1 MGIEKNMEEMSV
13 AKCSCFVSFNQD
25 TQCTLKYIMSEQKYG
40 ADIVADSLINHGVD
54 LVFGI
59 PGAKIDRLFET
70 LEHPKAGQKVPKLI
84 VARHEQNAA
93 FMAQAFARI
102 TGKTGVVIATS
113 GPGVGNLVTGLMTAN
128 AESDP
133 VVAIG
138 GQVQRKDLYRL
149 THQSTNSV
157 ALFTPITNFSSEVQD
172 PNNISE
178 ILANAFAA
186 ANGAKKGAAFVS
198 LPQDIDDAPVNINAL
213 AQVPMAQQGAA
224 SLVDLDWLAGAI
236 KQAKLP
242 VLLVGARASDD
253 ESVASLHKLLNQV
266 SLPVVETFQGA
277 GVISRDLE
285 EASYFGRIGLFRNQT
300 GDKLLQQSDLVITL
314 GYDAIEY
321 EPRNWNKENNL
332 NIVALDTTPVQ
343 IDNNFVPQRQ
353 LVGDLSQSID
363 LLTERIAGYQLPD
376 DSQQTLH
383 DLKTD
388 LRLSNEPTY
397 TPAEGN
403 LNHPLTVIKS
413 IQAHVTDDM
422 TVSTDIGSHYI
433 WMARHFKSYVA
444 RHFLISNG
452 MQTLG
457 VGLPWAM
464 TAAMVR
470 PNAKSVSVSGDGGF
484 FFSAMEL
491 ETAVR
496 LNLNTVH
503 IVWNDN
509 AHYDM
514 VKFQEEMKY
523 DGESAGVDF
532 GNIDLVK
539 YAEAFGA
546 KGLRVTTPA
555 DLDAVL
561 DEAFATQG
569 PVVVDIPVDYSHN
582 YELGSQLIQGE
593 G

>member
-1 MGIEKNMEEMSV
+1 
-13 AKCSCFVSFNQD
+13 
-25 TQCTLKYIMSEQKYG
+25 MSEQKYG
-40 ADIVADSLINHGVD
+40 ADIVTDSLVNHGVD

-70 LEHPKAGQKVPKLI
+70 LEHPKSGQKVPKLI

-113 GPGVGNLVTGLMTAN
+113 GPGVGNLVTGLMTAS
-128 AESDP
+128 AESDS

-138 GQVQRKDLYRL
+138 GQVPRRDLYRL
-149 THQSTNSV
+149 THQSTNSI
-157 ALFTPITNFSSEVQD
+157 ALFNPITNFSSEIQD

-198 LPQDIDDAPVNINAL
+198 LPQDIDDAPVDIDAL
-213 AQVPMAQQGAA
+213 AQVPMAKQGAA
-224 SLVDLDWLAGAI
+224 SLADLDWLAGKI

-253 ESVASLHKLLNQV
+253 QSVAALHKLLNQV

-285 EASYFGRIGLFRNQT
+285 ETSYFGRIGLFRNQT

-353 LVGDLSQSID
+353 LIGDLSQSID
-363 LLTERIAGYQLPD
+363 LLTERINGYQLPD
-376 DSQQTLH
+376 ASQKNLH

-523 DGESAGVDF
+523 NGESAGVNF

-561 DEAFATQG
+561 DEAFATKG

-582 YELGSQLIQGE
+582 YELGSQLIHGE

>member
-1 MGIEKNMEEMSV
+1 
-13 AKCSCFVSFNQD
+13 
-25 TQCTLKYIMSEQKYG
+25 MSEQKYG
-40 ADIVADSLINHGVD
+40 ADIVTDSLVNHGVD

-70 LEHPKAGQKVPKLI
+70 LEHPKSGQKVPKLI

-113 GPGVGNLVTGLMTAN
+113 GPCVGNLVTGLMTAS
-128 AESDP
+128 AESDS

-138 GQVQRKDLYRL
+138 GQVPRRDLYRL
-149 THQSTNSV
+149 THQSTNSI
-157 ALFTPITNFSSEVQD
+157 ALFNPITNFSSEIQD

-198 LPQDIDDAPVNINAL
+198 LPQDIDDAPVDIDAL
-213 AQVPMAQQGAA
+213 AQVPMAKQGAA
-224 SLVDLDWLAGAI
+224 SLADLDWLAGKI

-253 ESVASLHKLLNQV
+253 QSVAALHKLLNQV

-285 EASYFGRIGLFRNQT
+285 ETSYFGRIGLFRNQT

-332 NIVALDTTPVQ
+332 NIVTLDTTPVQ

-353 LVGDLSQSID
+353 LIGDLSQSID
-363 LLTERIAGYQLPD
+363 LLTERINGYQLPD
-376 DSQQTLH
+376 ASQKNLH

-523 DGESAGVDF
+523 NGESAGVNF

-561 DEAFATQG
+561 DEAFATKG

-582 YELGSQLIQGE
+582 YELGSQLIHGE

>member
-1 MGIEKNMEEMSV
+1 MANK
-13 AKCSCFVSFNQD
+13 
-25 TQCTLKYIMSEQKYG
+25 KYG
-40 ADIVADSLINHGVD
+40 ADIVTDSLVNHGVD

-70 LEHPKAGQKVPKLI
+70 LEHPAEGQRVPKLV

-113 GPGVGNLVTGLMTAN
+113 GPGVGNLATGLMTAT

-133 VVAIG
+133 IVAIG
-138 GQVQRKDLYRL
+138 GQVPRNDLYRL

-157 ALFTPITNFSSEVQD
+157 ALFSPITNLASEIQD

-178 ILANAFAA
+178 IIANAFAA
-186 ANGAKKGAAFVS
+186 ANGAKKGATFVS
-198 LPQDIDDAPVNINAL
+198 LPQDVDDAQVTIEAL
-213 AQVPMAQQGAA
+213 PKITPAQQGAA
-224 SLVDLDWLAGAI
+224 AIKDIDWLAEQI
-236 KQAKLP
+236 KAAKLP
-242 VLLVGARASDD
+242 MLLVGSRGSDD
-253 ESVASLHKLLNQV
+253 ATVTALHQLLKQTT
-266 SLPVVETFQGA
+266 LPVVETFQGA
-277 GVISRDLE
+277 GVISRELE
-285 EASYFGRIGLFRNQT
+285 PETFFGRIGLFRNQT
-300 GDKLLQQSDLVITL
+300 GDKLLKQSDLVITL

-353 LVGDLSQSID
+353 LVGDLAQSLR
-363 LLTERIAGYQLPD
+363 LLIERLNGYELPTT
-376 DSQQTLH
+376 SKEV
-383 DLKTD
+383 LKKLKAD
-388 LRLSNEPTY
+388 LRASDEPSY
-397 TPAEGN
+397 TPAQGN
-403 LNHPLTVIKS
+403 LNHPLDVIKS

-444 RHFLISNG
+444 RHYLISNG

-457 VGLPWAM
+457 VGLPWALA
-464 TAAMVR
+464 AAMVR

-496 LNLNTVH
+496 LGLNTVH

-509 AHYDM
+509 AYYDM

-523 DGESAGVDF
+523 NGQSAGVKF

-539 YAEAFGA
+539 YAESFGA
-546 KGLRVTTPA
+546 KGLRVETPD
-555 DLDAVL
+555 DLDTVL
-561 DEAFATQG
+561 DEAFSTQG

-582 YELGSQLIQGE
+582 YELGSQLIGSE

>member
-1 MGIEKNMEEMSV
+1 M
-13 AKCSCFVSFNQD
+13 
-25 TQCTLKYIMSEQKYG
+25 TEQKYG
-40 ADIVADSLINHGVD
+40 SDIVTDSLVNHGVD

-70 LEHPKAGQKVPKLI
+70 LEHPKTGQKVPKLI
-84 VARHEQNAA
+84 VTRHEQNAA
-93 FMAQAFARI
+93 FMAQAFSRI

-113 GPGVGNLVTGLMTAN
+113 GPGVGNLATGLMTAN
-128 AESDP
+128 AESDS

-138 GQVQRKDLYRL
+138 GQVPRRDLYRL

-157 ALFTPITNFSSEVQD
+157 SLFNAITHYSSEIQD

-178 ILANAFAA
+178 IIANAFAA

-198 LPQDIDDAPVNINAL
+198 LPQDVDDAPVSISAL
-213 AQVPMAQQGAA
+213 PQVPEAQQGAA
-224 SLVDLDWLAGAI
+224 AITDIDWLAEQI
-236 KQAKLP
+236 KQSKLP
-242 VLLVGARASDD
+242 VLLVGARGSDD
-253 ESVASLHKLLNQV
+253 ATVTALHHLLKQTT
-266 SLPVVETFQGA
+266 LPVVETFQGA

-285 EASYFGRIGLFRNQT
+285 PETFFGRIGLFRNQT
-300 GDKLLQQSDLVITL
+300 GDKLLQQADLVVTL

-332 NIVALDTTPVQ
+332 NIVALDTTHVQ
-343 IDNNFVPQRQ
+343 IDNNFVPKRQ
-353 LVGDLSQSID
+353 LIGDLAQSLDLLAERINGYQVPAESQSV
-363 LLTERIAGYQLPD
+363 
-376 DSQQTLH
+376 
-383 DLKTD
+383 LKALKDD
-388 LRLSNEPTY
+388 LRASDEPSY

-403 LNHPLTVIKS
+403 LNHPLNVIKS

-457 VGLPWAM
+457 VGLPWSL

-470 PNAKSVSVSGDGGF
+470 PNVKSVSVSGDGGF

-496 LNLNTVH
+496 LQLDTVH

-523 DGESAGVDF
+523 NGESAGVTF
-532 GNIDLVK
+532 GNIDIVK
-539 YAEAFGA
+539 YAESFGA
-546 KGLRVTTPA
+546 KGLRVTTP
-555 DLDAVL
+555 DQLDKIL
-561 DEAFATQG
+561 DEAFATEG

-582 YELGSQLIQGE
+582 YELGSQLIESE

>member
-1 MGIEKNMEEMSV
+1 MANK
-13 AKCSCFVSFNQD
+13 
-25 TQCTLKYIMSEQKYG
+25 KYG
-40 ADIVADSLINHGVD
+40 ADIVSDSLVNHGVD

-70 LEHPKAGQKVPKLI
+70 LEHPAEGQRVPKLV

-113 GPGVGNLVTGLMTAN
+113 GPGVGNLATGLMTAT

-133 VVAIG
+133 IVAIG
-138 GQVQRKDLYRL
+138 GQVPRNDLYRL

-157 ALFTPITNFSSEVQD
+157 ALFSPITNLASEIQD

-178 ILANAFAA
+178 IIANAFAA
-186 ANGAKKGAAFVS
+186 ANGAKKGATFVS
-198 LPQDIDDAPVNINAL
+198 LPQDVDDAQVTIEAL
-213 AQVPMAQQGAA
+213 PKIPPAQQGAA
-224 SLVDLDWLAGAI
+224 AIKDIDWLAEQI
-236 KQAKLP
+236 KAAKLP
-242 VLLVGARASDD
+242 VLLVGSRGSDD
-253 ESVASLHKLLNQV
+253 ATVTALHQLLKQTT
-266 SLPVVETFQGA
+266 LPVVETFQGA
-277 GVISRDLE
+277 GVISRELE
-285 EASYFGRIGLFRNQT
+285 PEIFFGRIGLFRNQT
-300 GDKLLQQSDLVITL
+300 GDKLLKQSDLVITL

-321 EPRNWNKENNL
+321 EPRNWNKENTL

-353 LVGDLSQSID
+353 LVGDLAQSLR
-363 LLTERIAGYQLPD
+363 LLIERLNGYELPTT
-376 DSQQTLH
+376 SKEV
-383 DLKTD
+383 LKKLKAD
-388 LRLSNEPTY
+388 LRASDEPSY
-397 TPAEGN
+397 TPAQGN
-403 LNHPLTVIKS
+403 LNHPLDVIKS

-444 RHFLISNG
+444 RHYLISNG

-457 VGLPWAM
+457 VGLPWALA
-464 TAAMVR
+464 AAMVR

-496 LNLNTVH
+496 LGLNTVH

-509 AHYDM
+509 AYYDM

-523 DGESAGVDF
+523 NGQSAGVKF
-532 GNIDLVK
+532 GNIDLIK
-539 YAEAFGA
+539 YAESFGA
-546 KGLRVTTPA
+546 KGLRVETPD
-555 DLDAVL
+555 DLDTVL
-561 DEAFATQG
+561 DEAFSTQG

-582 YELGSQLIQGE
+582 YELGSQLIGSE

>member
-1 MGIEKNMEEMSV
+1 M
-13 AKCSCFVSFNQD
+13 
-25 TQCTLKYIMSEQKYG
+25 TEQKYG
-40 ADIVADSLINHGVD
+40 SDIVTDSLVNHGVD

-70 LEHPKAGQKVPKLI
+70 LEHPKTGQKVPKLI
-84 VARHEQNAA
+84 VTRHEQNAA
-93 FMAQAFARI
+93 FMAQAFSRI

-113 GPGVGNLVTGLMTAN
+113 GPGVGNLATGLMTAN
-128 AESDP
+128 AESDS

-138 GQVQRKDLYRL
+138 GQVPRRDLYRL

-157 ALFTPITNFSSEVQD
+157 SLFNAITHYSSEIQD

-178 ILANAFAA
+178 IIANAFAA

-198 LPQDIDDAPVNINAL
+198 LPQDVDDAPVSISAL
-213 AQVPMAQQGAA
+213 PQVPEAQQGAA
-224 SLVDLDWLAGAI
+224 AIADIDWLTEQI
-236 KQAKLP
+236 KQANLP
-242 VLLVGARASDD
+242 VLLVGARGSDD
-253 ESVASLHKLLNQV
+253 ATVTALHHLLKQTT
-266 SLPVVETFQGA
+266 LPVVETFQGA

-285 EASYFGRIGLFRNQT
+285 PETFFGRIGLFRNQT
-300 GDKLLQQSDLVITL
+300 GDKLLQQADLVVTL

-332 NIVALDTTPVQ
+332 NIVALDTTHVQ
-343 IDNNFVPQRQ
+343 IDNNFVPKRQ
-353 LVGDLSQSID
+353 LIGDLAQSLDLLAERINGYQVPAESQSV
-363 LLTERIAGYQLPD
+363 
-376 DSQQTLH
+376 
-383 DLKTD
+383 LKALKDD
-388 LRLSNEPTY
+388 LRASDEPSY

-403 LNHPLTVIKS
+403 LNHPLNVIKS

-457 VGLPWAM
+457 VGLPWSL

-496 LNLNTVH
+496 LQLDTVH

-523 DGESAGVDF
+523 NGESAGVTF
-532 GNIDLVK
+532 GNIDIVK
-539 YAEAFGA
+539 YAESFGA
-546 KGLRVTTPA
+546 KGLRVTTP
-555 DLDAVL
+555 DQLDKIL
-561 DEAFATQG
+561 DEAFATEG

-582 YELGSQLIQGE
+582 YELGSQLIESE

>member
-1 MGIEKNMEEMSV
+1 MANK
-13 AKCSCFVSFNQD
+13 
-25 TQCTLKYIMSEQKYG
+25 KYG
-40 ADIVADSLINHGVD
+40 ADIVTDSLVNHGVD

-70 LEHPKAGQKVPKLI
+70 LEHPAEGQRVPKLV

-113 GPGVGNLVTGLMTAN
+113 GPGVGNLATGLMTAT

-133 VVAIG
+133 IVAIG
-138 GQVQRKDLYRL
+138 GQVPRNDLYRL

-157 ALFTPITNFSSEVQD
+157 ALFSPITNLASEIQD

-178 ILANAFAA
+178 IIANAFAA
-186 ANGAKKGAAFVS
+186 ANGAKKGATFVS
-198 LPQDIDDAPVNINAL
+198 LPQDVDDAQVTIEAL
-213 AQVPMAQQGAA
+213 PKITPAQQGAA
-224 SLVDLDWLAGAI
+224 AIKDIDWLAEQI
-236 KQAKLP
+236 KAAKLP
-242 VLLVGARASDD
+242 VLLVGSRGSDD
-253 ESVASLHKLLNQV
+253 ATVTALHQLLKQTT
-266 SLPVVETFQGA
+266 LPVVETFQGA
-277 GVISRDLE
+277 GVISRELE
-285 EASYFGRIGLFRNQT
+285 PETFFGRIGLFRNQT
-300 GDKLLQQSDLVITL
+300 GDKLLKQSDLVITL

-321 EPRNWNKENNL
+321 EPRNWNKENTL

-353 LVGDLSQSID
+353 LVGDLAQSLR
-363 LLTERIAGYQLPD
+363 LLIERLNGYELPTT
-376 DSQQTLH
+376 SEEV
-383 DLKTD
+383 LKKLKAD
-388 LRLSNEPTY
+388 LRASDEPSY
-397 TPAEGN
+397 TPAQGN
-403 LNHPLTVIKS
+403 LNHPLDVIKS

-444 RHFLISNG
+444 RHYLISNG

-457 VGLPWAM
+457 VGLPWALA
-464 TAAMVR
+464 AAMVR

-496 LNLNTVH
+496 LGLNTVH

-509 AHYDM
+509 AYYDM

-523 DGESAGVDF
+523 NGQSAGVKF

-539 YAEAFGA
+539 YAESFGA
-546 KGLRVTTPA
+546 KGLRVETPD
-555 DLDAVL
+555 DLDTVL
-561 DEAFATQG
+561 DEAFSTQG

-582 YELGSQLIQGE
+582 YELGSQLIGSE

>member
-1 MGIEKNMEEMSV
+1 M
-13 AKCSCFVSFNQD
+13 AK
-25 TQCTLKYIMSEQKYG
+25 
-40 ADIVADSLINHGVD
+40 
-54 LVFGI
+54 
-59 PGAKIDRLFET
+59 
-70 LEHPKAGQKVPKLI
+70 
-84 VARHEQNAA
+84 
-93 FMAQAFARI
+93 
-102 TGKTGVVIATS
+102 
-113 GPGVGNLVTGLMTAN
+113 
-128 AESDP
+128 
-133 VVAIG
+133 
-138 GQVQRKDLYRL
+138 
-149 THQSTNSV
+149 
-157 ALFTPITNFSSEVQD
+157 
-172 PNNISE
+172 
-178 ILANAFAA
+178 
-186 ANGAKKGAAFVS
+186 
-198 LPQDIDDAPVNINAL
+198 
-213 AQVPMAQQGAA
+213 QGAA
-224 SLVDLDWLAGAI
+224 SLADLDWLAGKI

-253 ESVASLHKLLNQV
+253 QSVAALHKLLNQV

-285 EASYFGRIGLFRNQT
+285 ETSYFGRIGLFRNQT

-353 LVGDLSQSID
+353 LIGDLSQSID
-363 LLTERIAGYQLPD
+363 LLTERINGYQLPD
-376 DSQQTLH
+376 ASQKNLH

-523 DGESAGVDF
+523 NGESAGVNF

-561 DEAFATQG
+561 DEAFATKG

-582 YELGSQLIQGE
+582 YELGSQLIHGE

>member
-1 MGIEKNMEEMSV
+1 MANK
-13 AKCSCFVSFNQD
+13 
-25 TQCTLKYIMSEQKYG
+25 KYG
-40 ADIVADSLINHGVD
+40 ADIVTDSLVNHGVD

-70 LEHPKAGQKVPKLI
+70 LEHPAGGQRVPKLV

-113 GPGVGNLVTGLMTAN
+113 GPGVGNLASGLMTAT

-133 VVAIG
+133 IVAIG
-138 GQVQRKDLYRL
+138 GQVPRNDLYRL

-157 ALFTPITNFSSEVQD
+157 ALFSPITNLASEIQD

-178 ILANAFAA
+178 IIANAFAA
-186 ANGAKKGAAFVS
+186 ANGAKKGATFVS
-198 LPQDIDDAPVNINAL
+198 LPQDVDDAQVTIEAL
-213 AQVPMAQQGAA
+213 PKITPAQQGAA
-224 SLVDLDWLAGAI
+224 AIKDIDWLAEQI
-236 KQAKLP
+236 KAAKLP
-242 VLLVGARASDD
+242 VLLVGSRGSDD
-253 ESVASLHKLLNQV
+253 ATVTALHQLLKQTT
-266 SLPVVETFQGA
+266 LPVVETFQGA
-277 GVISRDLE
+277 GVISRELE
-285 EASYFGRIGLFRNQT
+285 PETFFGRIGLFRNQT
-300 GDKLLQQSDLVITL
+300 GDKLLKQSDLVITL

-321 EPRNWNKENNL
+321 EPRNWNKENTL

-353 LVGDLSQSID
+353 LVGDLAQSLR
-363 LLTERIAGYQLPD
+363 LLIERLNGYELPTT
-376 DSQQTLH
+376 SKVV
-383 DLKTD
+383 LKKLKAD
-388 LRLSNEPTY
+388 LRASDEPSY
-397 TPAEGN
+397 TPAQGN
-403 LNHPLTVIKS
+403 LNHPLDVIKS

-444 RHFLISNG
+444 RHYLISNG

-457 VGLPWAM
+457 VGLPWALA
-464 TAAMVR
+464 AAMVR

-496 LNLNTVH
+496 LGLNTVH

-509 AHYDM
+509 AYYDM

-523 DGESAGVDF
+523 NGQSAGVKF

-539 YAEAFGA
+539 YAESFGA
-546 KGLRVTTPA
+546 KGLRVETPD
-555 DLDAVL
+555 DLDTVL
-561 DEAFATQG
+561 DEAFSTQG

-582 YELGSQLIQGE
+582 YELGSQLIGSE

>member
-1 MGIEKNMEEMSV
+1 MANK
-13 AKCSCFVSFNQD
+13 
-25 TQCTLKYIMSEQKYG
+25 KYG
-40 ADIVADSLINHGVD
+40 ADIVTDSLVNHGVD

-70 LEHPKAGQKVPKLI
+70 LEHPAEGQRVPKLV

-113 GPGVGNLVTGLMTAN
+113 GPGVGNLATGLMTAT

-133 VVAIG
+133 IVAIG
-138 GQVQRKDLYRL
+138 GQVPRNDLYRL

-157 ALFTPITNFSSEVQD
+157 ALFSPITNFASEIQD

-178 ILANAFAA
+178 IIANAFAA
-186 ANGAKKGAAFVS
+186 ANGAKKGATFVS
-198 LPQDIDDAPVNINAL
+198 LPQDVDDAQVTIEAL
-213 AQVPMAQQGAA
+213 PKITPAQQGAA
-224 SLVDLDWLAGAI
+224 AIKDIDWLAEQI
-236 KQAKLP
+236 KAAKLP
-242 VLLVGARASDD
+242 VLLVGSRGSDD
-253 ESVASLHKLLNQV
+253 ATVTALHQLLKQTT
-266 SLPVVETFQGA
+266 LPVVETFQGA
-277 GVISRDLE
+277 GVISRELE
-285 EASYFGRIGLFRNQT
+285 PETFFGRIGLFRNQT
-300 GDKLLQQSDLVITL
+300 GDKLLKQSDLVITL

-353 LVGDLSQSID
+353 LVGDLAQSLR
-363 LLTERIAGYQLPD
+363 LLIERLNGYELPTT
-376 DSQQTLH
+376 SKVV
-383 DLKTD
+383 LKKLKAD
-388 LRLSNEPTY
+388 LRASDEPSY
-397 TPAEGN
+397 TPAQGN
-403 LNHPLTVIKS
+403 LNHPLDVIKS

-444 RHFLISNG
+444 RHYLISNG

-457 VGLPWAM
+457 VGLPWALA
-464 TAAMVR
+464 AAMVR

-496 LNLNTVH
+496 LGLNTVH

-509 AHYDM
+509 AYYDM

-523 DGESAGVDF
+523 NGQSAGVKF

-539 YAEAFGA
+539 YAESFGA
-546 KGLRVTTPA
+546 KGLRVETPD
-555 DLDAVL
+555 DLDTVL
-561 DEAFATQG
+561 DEAFSTQG

-582 YELGSQLIQGE
+582 YELGSQLIGSE

>member
-1 MGIEKNMEEMSV
+1 MS
-13 AKCSCFVSFNQD
+13 D
-25 TQCTLKYIMSEQKYG
+25 QKYG
-40 ADIVADSLINHGVD
+40 ADIVADSLTNHGID

-59 PGAKIDRLFET
+59 PGAKIDRLFTT
-70 LEHPKAGQKVPKLI
+70 LEHPAPGQKVPKLI
-84 VARHEQNAA
+84 VTRHEQNAV

-102 TGKTGVVIATS
+102 TGKPGVTIVTS
-113 GPGVGNLVTGLMTAN
+113 GPGVGNLVSGLMTAS

-138 GQVQRKDLYRL
+138 GQVPRKDLYRL

-157 ALFTPITNFSSEVQD
+157 ALFAPITNYSSEIQD

-178 ILANAFAA
+178 IIANAFAA

-198 LPQDIDDAPVNINAL
+198 LPQDVDDAPVSVEAL
-213 AQVPMAQQGAA
+213 PPMPYAKQGAA
-224 SLVDLDWLAGAI
+224 ALADLDWLAEQI

-242 VLLVGARASDD
+242 VLLVGARSSDD
-253 ESVASLHKLLNQV
+253 ETVAALHKLLKQTT
-266 SLPVVETFQGA
+266 LPVVETFQGS
-277 GVISRDLE
+277 GVISRELE
-285 EASYFGRIGLFRNQT
+285 PETFFGRIGFFRNQT
-300 GDKLLQQSDLVITL
+300 GDKLLKQSDLVITI

-321 EPRNWNKENNL
+321 EPRNWNKENDL

-343 IDNNFVPQRQ
+343 IDNNFMPKRQ
-353 LVGDLSQSID
+353 LVGDLGQSLD
-363 LLTERIAGYQLPD
+363 LLTERVAGYELPVY
-376 DSQQTLH
+376 SQAI
-383 DLKTD
+383 LKTLKAD
-388 LRLSNEPTY
+388 LRASDEPTY
-397 TPAEGN
+397 TPAQGQ
-403 LNHPLTVIKS
+403 LNHPLNIIKA

-422 TVSTDIGSHYI
+422 TVATDIGSHYI

-464 TAAMVR
+464 TAAMLR
-470 PNAKSVSVSGDGGF
+470 PNAKAVSVSGDGGF
-484 FFSAMEL
+484 FFSSMEL

-496 LNLNTVH
+496 LKLNTVH

-523 DGESAGVDF
+523 DGRSAGVDF

-539 YAEAFGA
+539 YAESFGA
-546 KGLRVTTPA
+546 KGLRVNTP
-555 DLDAVL
+555 DELNAVL
-561 DEAFATQG
+561 DEAFASEG

-582 YELGSQLIQGE
+582 FELGSQMIDAQG
-593 G
+593 

>member
-1 MGIEKNMEEMSV
+1 MANK
-13 AKCSCFVSFNQD
+13 
-25 TQCTLKYIMSEQKYG
+25 KYG
-40 ADIVADSLINHGVD
+40 ADIVTDSLVNHGVD

-70 LEHPKAGQKVPKLI
+70 LEHPAEGQRVPKLV

-102 TGKTGVVIATS
+102 AGKTGVVIATS
-113 GPGVGNLVTGLMTAN
+113 GPGVGNLATGLMTAT

-133 VVAIG
+133 IVAIG
-138 GQVQRKDLYRL
+138 GQVPRNDLYRL

-157 ALFTPITNFSSEVQD
+157 ALFSPITNLASEIQD

-178 ILANAFAA
+178 IIANAFAA
-186 ANGAKKGAAFVS
+186 ANGAKKGATFVS
-198 LPQDIDDAPVNINAL
+198 LPQDVDDAQVTIEAL
-213 AQVPMAQQGAA
+213 PKITPAQQGAA
-224 SLVDLDWLAGAI
+224 AINDIDWLAEQI
-236 KQAKLP
+236 KAAKLP
-242 VLLVGARASDD
+242 VLLVGSRGSDD
-253 ESVASLHKLLNQV
+253 ATVTALHQLLKQTT
-266 SLPVVETFQGA
+266 LPVVETFQGA
-277 GVISRDLE
+277 GVISRELE
-285 EASYFGRIGLFRNQT
+285 PETFFGRIGLFRNQT
-300 GDKLLQQSDLVITL
+300 GDKLLKQSDLVITL

-353 LVGDLSQSID
+353 LVGDLAQSLR
-363 LLTERIAGYQLPD
+363 LLIERLNGYELPTT
-376 DSQQTLH
+376 SKEV
-383 DLKTD
+383 LKKLKAD
-388 LRLSNEPTY
+388 LRASDEPSY
-397 TPAEGN
+397 TPAQGN
-403 LNHPLTVIKS
+403 LNHPLDVIKS

-444 RHFLISNG
+444 RHYLISNG

-457 VGLPWAM
+457 VGLPWALA
-464 TAAMVR
+464 AAMVR

-496 LNLNTVH
+496 LGLNTVH

-509 AHYDM
+509 AYYDM

-523 DGESAGVDF
+523 NGQSAGVKF

-539 YAEAFGA
+539 YAESFGA
-546 KGLRVTTPA
+546 KGLRVETPD
-555 DLDAVL
+555 DLDTVL
-561 DEAFATQG
+561 DEAFSTQG

-582 YELGSQLIQGE
+582 YELGSQLIGSE

>member
-1 MGIEKNMEEMSV
+1 MANK
-13 AKCSCFVSFNQD
+13 
-25 TQCTLKYIMSEQKYG
+25 KYG
-40 ADIVADSLINHGVD
+40 ADIVTESLVNHGVD

-70 LEHPKAGQKVPKLI
+70 LEHPAEGQRVPKLV

-113 GPGVGNLVTGLMTAN
+113 GPGVGNLATGLMTAT

-133 VVAIG
+133 IVAIG
-138 GQVQRKDLYRL
+138 GQVPRNDLYRL

-157 ALFTPITNFSSEVQD
+157 ALFSPITKLASEIQD

-178 ILANAFAA
+178 IIANAFAA
-186 ANGAKKGAAFVS
+186 ANGAKKGATFVS
-198 LPQDIDDAPVNINAL
+198 LPQDVDDAQVTIDAL
-213 AQVPMAQQGAA
+213 PKIASAQQGAA
-224 SLVDLDWLAGAI
+224 AIKDIDWLAEQI
-236 KQAKLP
+236 KAAKLP
-242 VLLVGARASDD
+242 VLLVGSRGSDD
-253 ESVASLHKLLNQV
+253 ATVTALHQLLKQTT
-266 SLPVVETFQGA
+266 LPVVETFQGA
-277 GVISRDLE
+277 GVISRELE
-285 EASYFGRIGLFRNQT
+285 PETFFGRIGLFRNQT
-300 GDKLLQQSDLVITL
+300 GDKLLKQSDLVVTL

-332 NIVALDTTPVQ
+332 NIVALDTTSVQ

-353 LVGDLSQSID
+353 LVGDLAQSLR
-363 LLTERIAGYQLPD
+363 LLMERLNGYELPTT
-376 DSQQTLH
+376 SKEV
-383 DLKTD
+383 LKKLKED
-388 LRLSNEPTY
+388 LRASDEPSY
-397 TPAEGN
+397 TPAQGN
-403 LNHPLTVIKS
+403 LNHPLDIIKS

-444 RHFLISNG
+444 RHYLISNG

-457 VGLPWAM
+457 VGLPWALA
-464 TAAMVR
+464 AAMVR

-496 LNLNTVH
+496 LGLNTVH

-509 AHYDM
+509 AYYDM

-523 DGESAGVDF
+523 NGQSAGVKF

-539 YAEAFGA
+539 YAESFGA
-546 KGLRVTTPA
+546 KGLRVETPD
-555 DLDAVL
+555 DLDTVL

-582 YELGSQLIQGE
+582 YELGSQLIGSE

>member
-1 MGIEKNMEEMSV
+1 M
-13 AKCSCFVSFNQD
+13 
-25 TQCTLKYIMSEQKYG
+25 TEQKYG
-40 ADIVADSLINHGVD
+40 SDIVTDSLVNHGVD

-70 LEHPKAGQKVPKLI
+70 LEHPKTGQKVPKLI
-84 VARHEQNAA
+84 VTRHEQNAA
-93 FMAQAFARI
+93 FMAQAFSRI

-113 GPGVGNLVTGLMTAN
+113 GQGVGNLATGLMTAN
-128 AESDP
+128 AESDS

-138 GQVQRKDLYRL
+138 GQVPRRDLYRL

-157 ALFTPITNFSSEVQD
+157 SLFNAITHYSSEIQD

-178 ILANAFAA
+178 IIANAFAA

-198 LPQDIDDAPVNINAL
+198 LPQDVDDAPVSISAL
-213 AQVPMAQQGAA
+213 PQVPEAQQGAA
-224 SLVDLDWLAGAI
+224 AIADIDWLTEQI
-236 KQAKLP
+236 KQANLP
-242 VLLVGARASDD
+242 VLLVGARGSDD
-253 ESVASLHKLLNQV
+253 ATVTALHHLLKQTT
-266 SLPVVETFQGA
+266 LPVVETFQGA

-285 EASYFGRIGLFRNQT
+285 PETFFGRIGLFRNQT
-300 GDKLLQQSDLVITL
+300 GDKLLQQADLVVTL

-332 NIVALDTTPVQ
+332 NIVALDTTHVQ
-343 IDNNFVPQRQ
+343 IDNNFVPKRQ
-353 LVGDLSQSID
+353 LIGDLAQSLDLLAERINGYQVPAESQSV
-363 LLTERIAGYQLPD
+363 
-376 DSQQTLH
+376 
-383 DLKTD
+383 LKALKDD
-388 LRLSNEPTY
+388 LRASDEPSY

-403 LNHPLTVIKS
+403 LNHPLNVIKS

-457 VGLPWAM
+457 VGLPWSL

-496 LNLNTVH
+496 LQLDTVH

-523 DGESAGVDF
+523 NGESAGVTF
-532 GNIDLVK
+532 GNIDIVK
-539 YAEAFGA
+539 YAESFGA
-546 KGLRVTTPA
+546 KGLRVTTP
-555 DLDAVL
+555 DQLDKIL
-561 DEAFATQG
+561 DEAFATEG

-582 YELGSQLIQGE
+582 YELGSQLIESE

>member
-1 MGIEKNMEEMSV
+1 MANK
-13 AKCSCFVSFNQD
+13 
-25 TQCTLKYIMSEQKYG
+25 KYG
-40 ADIVADSLINHGVD
+40 ADIVTDSLVNHGVD

-70 LEHPKAGQKVPKLI
+70 LEHPAEGQKVPKL
-84 VARHEQNAA
+84 VVTRHEQNAA

-102 TGKTGVVIATS
+102 TGKTGVVITTS
-113 GPGVGNLVTGLMTAN
+113 GPGVGNLATGLMTAT

-133 VVAIG
+133 IVAIG
-138 GQVQRKDLYRL
+138 GQVPRNDLYRL

-157 ALFTPITNFSSEVQD
+157 ALFSPITNLASEIQD

-178 ILANAFAA
+178 IIANAFAA
-186 ANGAKKGAAFVS
+186 ANGAKKGATFVS
-198 LPQDIDDAPVNINAL
+198 LPQDVDDAQVTIEAL
-213 AQVPMAQQGAA
+213 PKVTPAKQGAA
-224 SLVDLDWLAGAI
+224 AIKDIDWLAEQI
-236 KQAKLP
+236 KAAKLP
-242 VLLVGARASDD
+242 VLLVGSRGSDD
-253 ESVASLHKLLNQV
+253 ATVDALHQLLKQTT
-266 SLPVVETFQGA
+266 LPVVETFQGA
-277 GVISRDLE
+277 GVISRELE
-285 EASYFGRIGLFRNQT
+285 PETFFGRIGLFRNQT
-300 GDKLLQQSDLVITL
+300 GDKLLKQSDLVITL

-353 LVGDLSQSID
+353 LVGDLAQSLQ
-363 LLTERIAGYQLPD
+363 LLTEYLNGYELPA
-376 DSQQTLH
+376 SSKEE
-383 DLKTD
+383 LKKLKAD
-388 LRLSNEPTY
+388 LRASDEPSY
-397 TPAEGN
+397 TQAKEN
-403 LNHPLTVIKS
+403 LNHPLDIVKS

-457 VGLPWAM
+457 VGLPWALV
-464 TAAMVR
+464 AAMVR

-496 LNLNTVH
+496 LGLNTVH

-509 AHYDM
+509 AYYDM
-514 VKFQEEMKY
+514 VKFQEEIKY
-523 DGESAGVDF
+523 NGQSAGVKF

-539 YAEAFGA
+539 YAESFGA
-546 KGLRVTTPA
+546 KGLRVETP
-555 DLDAVL
+555 DGLDAVL
-561 DEAFATQG
+561 DEAFSTQG

-582 YELGSQLIQGE
+582 YELGSQLINSE

>member
-1 MGIEKNMEEMSV
+1 MK
-13 AKCSCFVSFNQD
+13 KH
-25 TQCTLKYIMSEQKYG
+25 G
-40 ADIVADSLINHGVD
+40 ADIVTDSLVNHGVD

-70 LEHPKAGQKVPKLI
+70 LEHPQPGQRVPKLI
-84 VARHEQNAA
+84 VTRHEQNAA
-93 FMAQAFARI
+93 FMAQAFSRI

-128 AESDP
+128 AESDS
-133 VVAIG
+133 VLAIG
-138 GQVQRKDLYRL
+138 GQVPRRDLYRL
-149 THQSTNSV
+149 THQSTNSA
-157 ALFTPITNFSSEVQD
+157 ALFQSVTRFSSEIQD

-178 ILANAFAA
+178 IIANAFAA
-186 ANGAKKGAAFVS
+186 ANGMKRGAAFVS
-198 LPQDIDDAPVNINAL
+198 LPQDVDDVEVTRPALPVVN
-213 AQVPMAQQGAA
+213 QPRQGAA
-224 SLVDLDWLAGAI
+224 ALTDLDWLAEQI
-236 KQAKLP
+236 KAAKLP
-242 VLLVGARASDD
+242 VLLVGARGSDD
-253 ESVASLHKLLNQV
+253 DTVAALHTLLKQTP
-266 SLPVVETFQGA
+266 LPVVETFQGA
-277 GVISRDLE
+277 GVISRELE
-285 EASYFGRIGLFRNQT
+285 AQSYFGRVGLFRNQT
-300 GDKLLQQSDLVITL
+300 GDKLLKQSDLVVTV

-321 EPRNWNKENNL
+321 EPRNWNKENDL
-332 NIVALDTTPVQ
+332 KIVAMDVAPVQ
-343 IDNNFVPQRQ
+343 IDNNFVPTRQ
-353 LVGDLSQSID
+353 LVGNLAQSLT
-363 LLTERIAGYQLPD
+363 LLTEKVAGYRVPAE
-376 DSQQTLH
+376 SQGTLQELKA
-383 DLKTD
+383 DLKASD
-388 LRLSNEPTY
+388 EPSY
-397 TPAEGN
+397 TPAQAN
-403 LNHPLTVIKS
+403 LNHPLNVIKAL
-413 IQAHVTDDM
+413 QKHVTDDM

-444 RHFLISNG
+444 RHFLTSNG

-464 TAAMVR
+464 AAAMVR

-496 LNLNTVH
+496 LQLNTVH

-523 DGESAGVDF
+523 DGQAAGVDF
-532 GNIDLVK
+532 GNIDIVK

-546 KGLRVTTPA
+546 KGLRVETPA

-561 DEAFATQG
+561 TEAFATEG
-569 PVVVDIPVDYSHN
+569 PVVVDVPVDYSHN
-582 YELGSQLIQGE
+582 FELGSQLIESE

>member
-1 MGIEKNMEEMSV
+1 MANK
-13 AKCSCFVSFNQD
+13 
-25 TQCTLKYIMSEQKYG
+25 KYG
-40 ADIVADSLINHGVD
+40 ADIVTDSLVNHGVD

-70 LEHPKAGQKVPKLI
+70 LEHPAEGQRVPKLV

-113 GPGVGNLVTGLMTAN
+113 GPGVGNLATGLMTAT

-133 VVAIG
+133 IVAIG
-138 GQVQRKDLYRL
+138 GQVPRNDLYRL

-157 ALFTPITNFSSEVQD
+157 ALFSPITNLASEIQD

-178 ILANAFAA
+178 IIANAFAA
-186 ANGAKKGAAFVS
+186 ANGAKKGATFVS
-198 LPQDIDDAPVNINAL
+198 LPQDVDDAQVTIEAL
-213 AQVPMAQQGAA
+213 PKITPAQQGAA
-224 SLVDLDWLAGAI
+224 AIKDIDWLAEQI
-236 KQAKLP
+236 KAAKLP
-242 VLLVGARASDD
+242 VLLVGSRGSDD
-253 ESVASLHKLLNQV
+253 ATVTALHQLLKQTT
-266 SLPVVETFQGA
+266 LPVVETFQGA
-277 GVISRDLE
+277 GVISRELE
-285 EASYFGRIGLFRNQT
+285 PETFFGRIGLFRNQT
-300 GDKLLQQSDLVITL
+300 GDKLLKQSDLVITL

-353 LVGDLSQSID
+353 LVGDLAQS
-363 LLTERIAGYQLPD
+363 
-376 DSQQTLH
+376 
-383 DLKTD
+383 
-388 LRLSNEPTY
+388 LRLLIERLNGYELPTTSKEVLKKLKAGLRASDEPSY
-397 TPAEGN
+397 TPAQGN
-403 LNHPLTVIKS
+403 LNHPLDVIKS

-444 RHFLISNG
+444 RHYLISNG

-457 VGLPWAM
+457 VGLPWALA
-464 TAAMVR
+464 AAMVR

-496 LNLNTVH
+496 LGLNTVH

-509 AHYDM
+509 AYYDM

-523 DGESAGVDF
+523 NGQSAGVKF

-539 YAEAFGA
+539 YAESFGA
-546 KGLRVTTPA
+546 KGLHVETPD
-555 DLDAVL
+555 DLDTVL
-561 DEAFATQG
+561 DEAFSTQG

-582 YELGSQLIQGE
+582 YELGSQLIGSE

>member
-1 MGIEKNMEEMSV
+1 MANK
-13 AKCSCFVSFNQD
+13 
-25 TQCTLKYIMSEQKYG
+25 KYG
-40 ADIVADSLINHGVD
+40 ADIVTDSLVNHGVD

-70 LEHPKAGQKVPKLI
+70 LEHPAEGQRVPKLV

-113 GPGVGNLVTGLMTAN
+113 GPGVGNLATGLMTAT

-133 VVAIG
+133 IVAIG
-138 GQVQRKDLYRL
+138 GQVPRNDLYRL
-149 THQSTNSV
+149 THQSTNSI
-157 ALFTPITNFSSEVQD
+157 ALFSPITNLASEIQD

-178 ILANAFAA
+178 IIANAFAA
-186 ANGAKKGAAFVS
+186 ANGAKKGATFVS
-198 LPQDIDDAPVNINAL
+198 LPQDVDDAQVTIEAL
-213 AQVPMAQQGAA
+213 PKITPAQQGAA
-224 SLVDLDWLAGAI
+224 AIKDIDWLAEQI
-236 KQAKLP
+236 KAAKLP
-242 VLLVGARASDD
+242 VLLVGSRGSDD
-253 ESVASLHKLLNQV
+253 ATVTALHQLLKQTT
-266 SLPVVETFQGA
+266 LPVVETFQGA
-277 GVISRDLE
+277 GVISRELE
-285 EASYFGRIGLFRNQT
+285 PETFFGRIGLFRNQT
-300 GDKLLQQSDLVITL
+300 GDKLLKQSDLVITL

-353 LVGDLSQSID
+353 LVGDLAQSLR
-363 LLTERIAGYQLPD
+363 LLIERLNGYELPTT
-376 DSQQTLH
+376 SKVV
-383 DLKTD
+383 LKKLKAD
-388 LRLSNEPTY
+388 LRASDEPSY
-397 TPAEGN
+397 TPAQGN
-403 LNHPLTVIKS
+403 LNHPLDVIKS

-444 RHFLISNG
+444 RHYLISNG

-457 VGLPWAM
+457 VGLPWALA
-464 TAAMVR
+464 AAMVR

-496 LNLNTVH
+496 LGLNTVH

-509 AHYDM
+509 AYYDM

-523 DGESAGVDF
+523 NGQSAGVKF

-539 YAEAFGA
+539 YAESFGA
-546 KGLRVTTPA
+546 KGLRVETPD
-555 DLDAVL
+555 DLDTVL
-561 DEAFATQG
+561 DEAFSTQG

-582 YELGSQLIQGE
+582 YELGSQLIGSE

>member
-1 MGIEKNMEEMSV
+1 M
-13 AKCSCFVSFNQD
+13 
-25 TQCTLKYIMSEQKYG
+25 TEQKYG
-40 ADIVADSLINHGVD
+40 SDIVTDSLVNHGVD

-70 LEHPKAGQKVPKLI
+70 LEHPKTGQKVPKLI
-84 VARHEQNAA
+84 VTRHEQNAA
-93 FMAQAFARI
+93 FMAQAFSRI

-113 GPGVGNLVTGLMTAN
+113 GPGVGNLATGLMTAN
-128 AESDP
+128 AESDS

-138 GQVQRKDLYRL
+138 GQVPRRDLYRL

-157 ALFTPITNFSSEVQD
+157 SLFNAITHYSSEIQD

-178 ILANAFAA
+178 IIANAFAA

-198 LPQDIDDAPVNINAL
+198 LPQDVDDAPVSISAL
-213 AQVPMAQQGAA
+213 PQVPEAQQGAA
-224 SLVDLDWLAGAI
+224 AIADIDWLTEQI
-236 KQAKLP
+236 KQANLP
-242 VLLVGARASDD
+242 VLLVGARGSDD
-253 ESVASLHKLLNQV
+253 ATVTALHHLLKQTT
-266 SLPVVETFQGA
+266 LPVVETFQGA

-285 EASYFGRIGLFRNQT
+285 PETFFGRIGLFRNQT
-300 GDKLLQQSDLVITL
+300 GDKLLQQADLVVTL

-332 NIVALDTTPVQ
+332 NIVALDTTHVQ
-343 IDNNFVPQRQ
+343 IDNNFVPKRQ
-353 LVGDLSQSID
+353 LIGDLAQSLDLLAERINGYQVPAESQSV
-363 LLTERIAGYQLPD
+363 
-376 DSQQTLH
+376 
-383 DLKTD
+383 LKALKDD
-388 LRLSNEPTY
+388 LRASDEPSY

-403 LNHPLTVIKS
+403 LNHPLNVIKS

-457 VGLPWAM
+457 VGLPWSL

-496 LNLNTVH
+496 LQLDTVH

-523 DGESAGVDF
+523 NGESAGVTF
-532 GNIDLVK
+532 GNIDIVK
-539 YAEAFGA
+539 YAESFGA
-546 KGLRVTTPA
+546 KGLRVITP
-555 DLDAVL
+555 DQLDKIL
-561 DEAFATQG
+561 DEAFATEG

-582 YELGSQLIQGE
+582 YELGSQLIESE

>member
-1 MGIEKNMEEMSV
+1 MANK
-13 AKCSCFVSFNQD
+13 
-25 TQCTLKYIMSEQKYG
+25 KYG
-40 ADIVADSLINHGVD
+40 ADIVTDSLVNHGVD

-70 LEHPKAGQKVPKLI
+70 LEHPAEGQRVPKLV

-113 GPGVGNLVTGLMTAN
+113 GPGVGNLATGLMTAT

-133 VVAIG
+133 IVAIG
-138 GQVQRKDLYRL
+138 GQVPRNDLYRL

-157 ALFTPITNFSSEVQD
+157 ALFSPITNLASEIQD

-178 ILANAFAA
+178 IIANAFAA
-186 ANGAKKGAAFVS
+186 ANGAKKGATFVS
-198 LPQDIDDAPVNINAL
+198 LPQDVDDAQVTIEAL
-213 AQVPMAQQGAA
+213 PKITPAQQGAA
-224 SLVDLDWLAGAI
+224 AINDIDWLAEQI
-236 KQAKLP
+236 KAAKLP
-242 VLLVGARASDD
+242 VLLVGSRGSDD
-253 ESVASLHKLLNQV
+253 ATVTALHQLLKQTT
-266 SLPVVETFQGA
+266 LPVVETFQGA
-277 GVISRDLE
+277 GVISRELE
-285 EASYFGRIGLFRNQT
+285 PETFFGRIGLFRNQT
-300 GDKLLQQSDLVITL
+300 GDKLLKQSDLVITL

-353 LVGDLSQSID
+353 LVGDLAQSLR
-363 LLTERIAGYQLPD
+363 LLIERLNGYELPTT
-376 DSQQTLH
+376 SKEV
-383 DLKTD
+383 LKKLKAD
-388 LRLSNEPTY
+388 LRASDEPSY
-397 TPAEGN
+397 TPAQGN
-403 LNHPLTVIKS
+403 LNHPLDVIKS

-444 RHFLISNG
+444 RHYLISNG

-457 VGLPWAM
+457 VGLPWALA
-464 TAAMVR
+464 AAMVR

-496 LNLNTVH
+496 LGLNTVH

-509 AHYDM
+509 AYYDM

-523 DGESAGVDF
+523 NGQSAGVKF

-539 YAEAFGA
+539 YAESFGA
-546 KGLRVTTPA
+546 KGLRVETPD
-555 DLDAVL
+555 DLDTVL
-561 DEAFATQG
+561 DEAFSTQG

-582 YELGSQLIQGE
+582 YELGSQLIGSE

>member
-1 MGIEKNMEEMSV
+1 MANK
-13 AKCSCFVSFNQD
+13 
-25 TQCTLKYIMSEQKYG
+25 KYG
-40 ADIVADSLINHGVD
+40 ADIVTDSLVNHGVD

-70 LEHPKAGQKVPKLI
+70 LEHPAEGQRVPKLV

-113 GPGVGNLVTGLMTAN
+113 GPGVGNLATGLMTAT

-133 VVAIG
+133 IVAIG
-138 GQVQRKDLYRL
+138 GQVPRNDLYRL
-149 THQSTNSV
+149 THQSTNSI
-157 ALFTPITNFSSEVQD
+157 ALFSPITNLASEIQD

-178 ILANAFAA
+178 IIANAFAA
-186 ANGAKKGAAFVS
+186 ANGAKKGATFVS
-198 LPQDIDDAPVNINAL
+198 LPQDVDDAQVTIEAL
-213 AQVPMAQQGAA
+213 PKITPAQQGAA
-224 SLVDLDWLAGAI
+224 AIKDIDWLAEQI
-236 KQAKLP
+236 KAAKLP
-242 VLLVGARASDD
+242 VLLVGSRGSDD
-253 ESVASLHKLLNQV
+253 ATVTALHQLLKQTT
-266 SLPVVETFQGA
+266 LPVVETFQGA
-277 GVISRDLE
+277 GVIPRELE
-285 EASYFGRIGLFRNQT
+285 PETFFGRIGLFRNQT
-300 GDKLLQQSDLVITL
+300 GDKLLKQSDLVITL

-321 EPRNWNKENNL
+321 EPRNWNKENTL

-353 LVGDLSQSID
+353 LVGDLAQSLR
-363 LLTERIAGYQLPD
+363 LLIERLNGYELPTT
-376 DSQQTLH
+376 SKVV
-383 DLKTD
+383 LKKLKAD
-388 LRLSNEPTY
+388 LRASDEPSY
-397 TPAEGN
+397 TPAQGN
-403 LNHPLTVIKS
+403 LNHPLDVIKS

-444 RHFLISNG
+444 RHYLISNG

-457 VGLPWAM
+457 VGLPWALA
-464 TAAMVR
+464 AAMVR

-496 LNLNTVH
+496 LGLNTVH

-509 AHYDM
+509 AYYDM

-523 DGESAGVDF
+523 NGQSAGVKF

-539 YAEAFGA
+539 YAESFGA
-546 KGLRVTTPA
+546 KGLRVETPD
-555 DLDAVL
+555 DLDTVL
-561 DEAFATQG
+561 DEAFSTQG

-582 YELGSQLIQGE
+582 YELGSQLIGSE

>member
-1 MGIEKNMEEMSV
+1 MANK
-13 AKCSCFVSFNQD
+13 
-25 TQCTLKYIMSEQKYG
+25 KYG
-40 ADIVADSLINHGVD
+40 ADIVTDSLVNHGVD

-70 LEHPKAGQKVPKLI
+70 LEHPAEGQRVPKLV

-113 GPGVGNLVTGLMTAN
+113 GPGVGNLATGLMTAT

-133 VVAIG
+133 IVAIG
-138 GQVQRKDLYRL
+138 GQVPRNDLYRL

-157 ALFTPITNFSSEVQD
+157 ALFSPITNLASEIQD

-178 ILANAFAA
+178 IIANAFAA
-186 ANGAKKGAAFVS
+186 ANGAKKGATFVS
-198 LPQDIDDAPVNINAL
+198 LPQDVND
-213 AQVPMAQQGAA
+213 AQVTIEALPKITPAQQGAA
-224 SLVDLDWLAGAI
+224 AIKDIDWLAEQI
-236 KQAKLP
+236 KAAKLP
-242 VLLVGARASDD
+242 VLLVGSRGSDD
-253 ESVASLHKLLNQV
+253 ATVTALHQLLKQTT
-266 SLPVVETFQGA
+266 LPVVETFQGA
-277 GVISRDLE
+277 GVISRELE
-285 EASYFGRIGLFRNQT
+285 PETFFGRIGLFRNQT
-300 GDKLLQQSDLVITL
+300 GDKLLKQSDLVITL

-353 LVGDLSQSID
+353 MVGDLAQSLR
-363 LLTERIAGYQLPD
+363 LLIERLNGYELPTT
-376 DSQQTLH
+376 SKEV
-383 DLKTD
+383 LKKLKAD
-388 LRLSNEPTY
+388 LRASDEPSY
-397 TPAEGN
+397 TPAQGN
-403 LNHPLTVIKS
+403 LNHPLDVIKS

-444 RHFLISNG
+444 RHYLISNG

-457 VGLPWAM
+457 VGLPWALA
-464 TAAMVR
+464 AAMVR

-496 LNLNTVH
+496 LGLNTVH

-509 AHYDM
+509 AYYDM

-523 DGESAGVDF
+523 NGQSAGVKF

-539 YAEAFGA
+539 YAESFGA
-546 KGLRVTTPA
+546 KGLRVETPD
-555 DLDAVL
+555 DLDTVL
-561 DEAFATQG
+561 DEAFSTQG

-582 YELGSQLIQGE
+582 YELGSQLIGSE

>member
-1 MGIEKNMEEMSV
+1 
-13 AKCSCFVSFNQD
+13 
-25 TQCTLKYIMSEQKYG
+25 MSEQKYG
-40 ADIVADSLINHGVD
+40 ADIVTDSLVNHGID

-70 LEHPKAGQKVPKLI
+70 LEHPKPGQKVPKLI

-113 GPGVGNLVTGLMTAN
+113 GPGVGNLVTGLMTAS
-128 AESDP
+128 AESDS

-138 GQVQRKDLYRL
+138 GQVPRRDLYRL
-149 THQSTNSV
+149 THQSTNSI
-157 ALFTPITNFSSEVQD
+157 ALFNPITNFSSEIQD

-198 LPQDIDDAPVNINAL
+198 LPQDIDDAPVDIDAL
-213 AQVPMAQQGAA
+213 AQVPMAKQGAA
-224 SLVDLDWLAGAI
+224 SLADLDWLAGKI

-253 ESVASLHKLLNQV
+253 QSVAALHKLLNQV

-353 LVGDLSQSID
+353 LIGDLSQSID
-363 LLTERIAGYQLPD
+363 LLTERINGYQLPD
-376 DSQQTLH
+376 ASQKNLH

>member
-1 MGIEKNMEEMSV
+1 MANK
-13 AKCSCFVSFNQD
+13 
-25 TQCTLKYIMSEQKYG
+25 KYG
-40 ADIVADSLINHGVD
+40 ADIVTDSLVNHGVD

-70 LEHPKAGQKVPKLI
+70 LEHPAEGQRVPKLV

-113 GPGVGNLVTGLMTAN
+113 GPGVGNLATGLMTAT

-133 VVAIG
+133 IVAIG
-138 GQVQRKDLYRL
+138 GQVPRNDLYRL
-149 THQSTNSV
+149 THQSTNSI
-157 ALFTPITNFSSEVQD
+157 ALFSPITNLASEIQD

-178 ILANAFAA
+178 IIANAFAA
-186 ANGAKKGAAFVS
+186 ANGAKKGATFVS
-198 LPQDIDDAPVNINAL
+198 LPQDVDDAQVTIEAL
-213 AQVPMAQQGAA
+213 PKITPAQQGAA
-224 SLVDLDWLAGAI
+224 AIKDIDWLAEQI
-236 KQAKLP
+236 KAAKLP
-242 VLLVGARASDD
+242 VLLVGSRGSDD
-253 ESVASLHKLLNQV
+253 ATVTALHQLLKQTT
-266 SLPVVETFQGA
+266 LPVVETFQGA
-277 GVISRDLE
+277 GVISRELE
-285 EASYFGRIGLFRNQT
+285 PETFFGRIGLFRNQT
-300 GDKLLQQSDLVITL
+300 GDKLLKQSDLVITL

-353 LVGDLSQSID
+353 LVGDLAQSLR
-363 LLTERIAGYQLPD
+363 LLIERLNGYELPTT
-376 DSQQTLH
+376 SKEV
-383 DLKTD
+383 LKKLKAD
-388 LRLSNEPTY
+388 LRASDEPSY
-397 TPAEGN
+397 TPAQGN
-403 LNHPLTVIKS
+403 LNHPLDVIKS

-444 RHFLISNG
+444 RHYLISNG

-457 VGLPWAM
+457 VGLPWALA
-464 TAAMVR
+464 AAMVR

-496 LNLNTVH
+496 LGLNTVH

-509 AHYDM
+509 AYYDM

-523 DGESAGVDF
+523 NGQSAGVKF

-539 YAEAFGA
+539 YAESFGA
-546 KGLRVTTPA
+546 KGLRVETPD
-555 DLDAVL
+555 DLDTVL
-561 DEAFATQG
+561 DEAFSTQG

-582 YELGSQLIQGE
+582 YELGSQLIGSE

>member
-1 MGIEKNMEEMSV
+1 MANK
-13 AKCSCFVSFNQD
+13 
-25 TQCTLKYIMSEQKYG
+25 KYG
-40 ADIVADSLINHGVD
+40 ADIVTDSLVNHGVD

-70 LEHPKAGQKVPKLI
+70 LEHPAEGQRVPKLV

-113 GPGVGNLVTGLMTAN
+113 GPGVGNLATGLMTAT

-133 VVAIG
+133 IVAIG
-138 GQVQRKDLYRL
+138 GQVPRNDLYRL

-157 ALFTPITNFSSEVQD
+157 ALFSPITNLASEIQD

-178 ILANAFAA
+178 IIANAFAA
-186 ANGAKKGAAFVS
+186 ANGAKKGATFVS
-198 LPQDIDDAPVNINAL
+198 LPQDVDDAQVTIEAL
-213 AQVPMAQQGAA
+213 PKITPAQQGAA
-224 SLVDLDWLAGAI
+224 AIKDIDWLAEQI
-236 KQAKLP
+236 KAAKLP
-242 VLLVGARASDD
+242 VLLVGSRGSDD
-253 ESVASLHKLLNQV
+253 ATVTALHQLLKQTT
-266 SLPVVETFQGA
+266 LPVVETFQGA
-277 GVISRDLE
+277 GVISRELE
-285 EASYFGRIGLFRNQT
+285 PETFFGRIGLFRNQT
-300 GDKLLQQSDLVITL
+300 GDKLLKQSDLVITL

-353 LVGDLSQSID
+353 LVGDLAQSLR
-363 LLTERIAGYQLPD
+363 LLIERLNGYELPTT
-376 DSQQTLH
+376 SKVV
-383 DLKTD
+383 LKKLKAD
-388 LRLSNEPTY
+388 LRASDEPSY
-397 TPAEGN
+397 TPAQGN
-403 LNHPLTVIKS
+403 LNHPLDVIKS
-413 IQAHVTDDM
+413 IQTHVTDDM

-444 RHFLISNG
+444 RHYLISNG

-457 VGLPWAM
+457 VGLPWALA
-464 TAAMVR
+464 TAMVR

-496 LNLNTVH
+496 LGLNTVH

-509 AHYDM
+509 AYYDM

-523 DGESAGVDF
+523 NGQSAGVKF

-539 YAEAFGA
+539 YAESFGA
-546 KGLRVTTPA
+546 KGLRVETPD
-555 DLDAVL
+555 DLDTVL
-561 DEAFATQG
+561 DEAFSTQG

-582 YELGSQLIQGE
+582 YELGSQLIGSE

>member
-1 MGIEKNMEEMSV
+1 
-13 AKCSCFVSFNQD
+13 
-25 TQCTLKYIMSEQKYG
+25 MSEQKYG
-40 ADIVADSLINHGVD
+40 ADIVTDSLVNHGID

-70 LEHPKAGQKVPKLI
+70 LEHPKSGQKVPKLI

-113 GPGVGNLVTGLMTAN
+113 GPGVGNLVTGLMTAS
-128 AESDP
+128 AESDS

-138 GQVQRKDLYRL
+138 GQVPRRDLYRL
-149 THQSTNSV
+149 THQSTNSI
-157 ALFTPITNFSSEVQD
+157 ALFNPITNFSSEIQD

-198 LPQDIDDAPVNINAL
+198 LPQDIDDAPVDIDAL
-213 AQVPMAQQGAA
+213 AQVPMAKQGAA
-224 SLVDLDWLAGAI
+224 SLADLDWLAGKI

-253 ESVASLHKLLNQV
+253 QSVAALHKLLNQV

-353 LVGDLSQSID
+353 LIGDLSQSID
-363 LLTERIAGYQLPD
+363 LLTERINGYQLPD
-376 DSQQTLH
+376 ASQKNLH

>member
-1 MGIEKNMEEMSV
+1 MANK
-13 AKCSCFVSFNQD
+13 
-25 TQCTLKYIMSEQKYG
+25 KYG
-40 ADIVADSLINHGVD
+40 ADIVTDSLVNHGVD

-70 LEHPKAGQKVPKLI
+70 LEHPAEGQRVPKLV

-93 FMAQAFARI
+93 FMAQAFACI

-113 GPGVGNLVTGLMTAN
+113 GPGVGNLATGLMTAT

-133 VVAIG
+133 IVAIG
-138 GQVQRKDLYRL
+138 GQVPRNDLYRL

-157 ALFTPITNFSSEVQD
+157 ALFSPITNLASEIQD

-178 ILANAFAA
+178 IIANAFAA
-186 ANGAKKGAAFVS
+186 ANGAKKGATFVS
-198 LPQDIDDAPVNINAL
+198 LPQDVDDAQVTIEAL
-213 AQVPMAQQGAA
+213 PKITPAQQGAA
-224 SLVDLDWLAGAI
+224 AIKDIDWLAEQI
-236 KQAKLP
+236 KAAKLP
-242 VLLVGARASDD
+242 VLLVGSRGSDD
-253 ESVASLHKLLNQV
+253 ATVTALHQLLKQTT
-266 SLPVVETFQGA
+266 LPVVETFQGA
-277 GVISRDLE
+277 GVISRELE
-285 EASYFGRIGLFRNQT
+285 PETFFGRIGPFRNQT
-300 GDKLLQQSDLVITL
+300 GDKLLKQSDLVITL

-321 EPRNWNKENNL
+321 EPRNWNKENTL

-353 LVGDLSQSID
+353 LVGDLAQSLR
-363 LLTERIAGYQLPD
+363 LLIERLNGYELPTT
-376 DSQQTLH
+376 SKEV
-383 DLKTD
+383 LKKLKAD
-388 LRLSNEPTY
+388 LRASDEPSY
-397 TPAEGN
+397 TPAQGN
-403 LNHPLTVIKS
+403 LNHPLDVIKS

-444 RHFLISNG
+444 RHYLISNG

-457 VGLPWAM
+457 VGLPWALA
-464 TAAMVR
+464 AAMVR

-496 LNLNTVH
+496 LGLNTVH

-509 AHYDM
+509 AYYDM

-523 DGESAGVDF
+523 NGQSAG
-532 GNIDLVK
+532 G
-539 YAEAFGA
+539 
-546 KGLRVTTPA
+546 
-555 DLDAVL
+555 
-561 DEAFATQG
+561 
-569 PVVVDIPVDYSHN
+569 
-582 YELGSQLIQGE
+582 
-593 G
+593 

>member
-1 MGIEKNMEEMSV
+1 MANK
-13 AKCSCFVSFNQD
+13 
-25 TQCTLKYIMSEQKYG
+25 KYG
-40 ADIVADSLINHGVD
+40 ADIVTDSLVNHGVD

-70 LEHPKAGQKVPKLI
+70 LEHPAEGQRVPKLV

-113 GPGVGNLVTGLMTAN
+113 GPGVGNLATGLMTAT

-133 VVAIG
+133 IVAIG
-138 GQVQRKDLYRL
+138 GQVPRNDLYRL

-157 ALFTPITNFSSEVQD
+157 ALFSPITNLASEIQD

-178 ILANAFAA
+178 IIANAFAA
-186 ANGAKKGAAFVS
+186 ANGAKKGATFVS
-198 LPQDIDDAPVNINAL
+198 LPQDVDDAQVTIEAL
-213 AQVPMAQQGAA
+213 PKITPAQQGAA
-224 SLVDLDWLAGAI
+224 AIKDIDWLAEQI
-236 KQAKLP
+236 KAAKLP
-242 VLLVGARASDD
+242 VLLVGSRGSDD
-253 ESVASLHKLLNQV
+253 ATVTALHQLLKQTTF
-266 SLPVVETFQGA
+266 PVVETFQGA
-277 GVISRDLE
+277 GVISRELE
-285 EASYFGRIGLFRNQT
+285 PETFFGRIGLFRNQT
-300 GDKLLQQSDLVITL
+300 GDKLLKQSDLVITL

-353 LVGDLSQSID
+353 LVGDLAQSLR
-363 LLTERIAGYQLPD
+363 LLIERLNGYELPTT
-376 DSQQTLH
+376 SKEV
-383 DLKTD
+383 LKKLKAD
-388 LRLSNEPTY
+388 LRASDEPSY
-397 TPAEGN
+397 TPAQGN
-403 LNHPLTVIKS
+403 LNHPLDVIKS

-444 RHFLISNG
+444 RHYLISNG

-457 VGLPWAM
+457 VGLPWALA
-464 TAAMVR
+464 AAMVR

-496 LNLNTVH
+496 LGLNTVH

-509 AHYDM
+509 AYYDM

-523 DGESAGVDF
+523 NGQSAGVKF
-532 GNIDLVK
+532 GNIELVK
-539 YAEAFGA
+539 YAESFGA
-546 KGLRVTTPA
+546 KGLRVETPD
-555 DLDAVL
+555 DLDTVL
-561 DEAFATQG
+561 DEAFSTQG

-582 YELGSQLIQGE
+582 YELGSQLIGSE

>member
-1 MGIEKNMEEMSV
+1 MANK
-13 AKCSCFVSFNQD
+13 
-25 TQCTLKYIMSEQKYG
+25 KYG
-40 ADIVADSLINHGVD
+40 ADIVTDSLVNHGVD

-70 LEHPKAGQKVPKLI
+70 LEHPAEGQRVPKLV

-113 GPGVGNLVTGLMTAN
+113 GPGVGNLATGLMTAT

-133 VVAIG
+133 IVAIG
-138 GQVQRKDLYRL
+138 GQVPRNDLYRL
-149 THQSTNSV
+149 THQSTNSI
-157 ALFTPITNFSSEVQD
+157 ALFSPITNLASEIQD

-178 ILANAFAA
+178 IIANAFAA
-186 ANGAKKGAAFVS
+186 ANGAKKGATFVS
-198 LPQDIDDAPVNINAL
+198 LPQDVDDAQVTIEAL
-213 AQVPMAQQGAA
+213 PKITPAQQGAA
-224 SLVDLDWLAGAI
+224 AIKDIDWLAEQI
-236 KQAKLP
+236 KAAKLP
-242 VLLVGARASDD
+242 VLLVGSRGSDD
-253 ESVASLHKLLNQV
+253 ATVTALHQLLKQTT
-266 SLPVVETFQGA
+266 LPVVETFQGA
-277 GVISRDLE
+277 GVISRELE
-285 EASYFGRIGLFRNQT
+285 PETFFGRIGLFRNQT
-300 GDKLLQQSDLVITL
+300 GDKLLKQSDLVITL

-353 LVGDLSQSID
+353 LVGDLAQSLR
-363 LLTERIAGYQLPD
+363 LLIECLNGYELPTT
-376 DSQQTLH
+376 SKVV
-383 DLKTD
+383 LKKLKAD
-388 LRLSNEPTY
+388 LRASDEPSY
-397 TPAEGN
+397 TPAQGN
-403 LNHPLTVIKS
+403 LNHPLDVIKS

-444 RHFLISNG
+444 RHYLISNG

-457 VGLPWAM
+457 VGLPWALA
-464 TAAMVR
+464 AAMVR

-496 LNLNTVH
+496 LGLNTVH

-509 AHYDM
+509 AYYDM

-523 DGESAGVDF
+523 NGQSAGVKF

-539 YAEAFGA
+539 YAESFGA
-546 KGLRVTTPA
+546 KGLRVETPD
-555 DLDAVL
+555 DLDTVL
-561 DEAFATQG
+561 DEAFSTQG

-582 YELGSQLIQGE
+582 YELGSQLIGSE

>member
-1 MGIEKNMEEMSV
+1 MANK
-13 AKCSCFVSFNQD
+13 
-25 TQCTLKYIMSEQKYG
+25 KYG
-40 ADIVADSLINHGVD
+40 ADIVTDSLVNHGVD

-70 LEHPKAGQKVPKLI
+70 LEHPAEGQRVPKLV

-113 GPGVGNLVTGLMTAN
+113 GPGVGNLATGLMTAT

-133 VVAIG
+133 IVAIG
-138 GQVQRKDLYRL
+138 GQVPRNDLYRL

-157 ALFTPITNFSSEVQD
+157 ALFSPITNLASEIQD

-178 ILANAFAA
+178 IIANAFAA
-186 ANGAKKGAAFVS
+186 ANGAKKGATFVS
-198 LPQDIDDAPVNINAL
+198 LPQDVDDAQVTIEAL
-213 AQVPMAQQGAA
+213 PKITPAQQGAA
-224 SLVDLDWLAGAI
+224 AIKDIDWLAEQI
-236 KQAKLP
+236 KAAKLP
-242 VLLVGARASDD
+242 VLLVGSRGSDD
-253 ESVASLHKLLNQV
+253 ATVTALHQLLKQTT
-266 SLPVVETFQGA
+266 LPVVETFQGA
-277 GVISRDLE
+277 GVISRELE
-285 EASYFGRIGLFRNQT
+285 PETFFGRIGLFRNQT
-300 GDKLLQQSDLVITL
+300 GDKLLKQSDLVITL

-353 LVGDLSQSID
+353 LVGDLAQSLR
-363 LLTERIAGYQLPD
+363 LLIERLNGYELPTT
-376 DSQQTLH
+376 SKEV
-383 DLKTD
+383 LKKLKAD
-388 LRLSNEPTY
+388 LRASDEPSY
-397 TPAEGN
+397 TPAQGN
-403 LNHPLTVIKS
+403 LNHPLDVIKS

-444 RHFLISNG
+444 RHYLISNG

-457 VGLPWAM
+457 VGLPWALA
-464 TAAMVR
+464 AAMVR

-484 FFSAMEL
+484 LFSAMEL

-496 LNLNTVH
+496 LGLNTVH

-509 AHYDM
+509 AYYDM

-523 DGESAGVDF
+523 NGQSAGVKF

-539 YAEAFGA
+539 YAESFGA
-546 KGLRVTTPA
+546 KGLRVETPD
-555 DLDAVL
+555 DLDTVL
-561 DEAFATQG
+561 DEAFSTQG

-582 YELGSQLIQGE
+582 YELGSQLIGSE

>member
-1 MGIEKNMEEMSV
+1 MANK
-13 AKCSCFVSFNQD
+13 
-25 TQCTLKYIMSEQKYG
+25 KYG
-40 ADIVADSLINHGVD
+40 ADIVTDSLVNHGVD

-70 LEHPKAGQKVPKLI
+70 LEHPAEGQRVPKLV

-113 GPGVGNLVTGLMTAN
+113 GPGVGNLATGLMTAT

-133 VVAIG
+133 IVAIG
-138 GQVQRKDLYRL
+138 GQVPRNDLYRL

-157 ALFTPITNFSSEVQD
+157 ALFSPITNLASEIQD

-178 ILANAFAA
+178 IIANAFAA
-186 ANGAKKGAAFVS
+186 ANGAKKGATFVS
-198 LPQDIDDAPVNINAL
+198 LPQDVDDAQVTIEAL
-213 AQVPMAQQGAA
+213 PKITPAQQGAA
-224 SLVDLDWLAGAI
+224 AIKDIDWLAEQI
-236 KQAKLP
+236 KAAKLP
-242 VLLVGARASDD
+242 VLLVGSRGSDD
-253 ESVASLHKLLNQV
+253 ATVTALHQLLKQTT
-266 SLPVVETFQGA
+266 LPVVETFQGA
-277 GVISRDLE
+277 GVISRELE
-285 EASYFGRIGLFRNQT
+285 PETFFGRIGLFRNQT
-300 GDKLLQQSDLVITL
+300 GDKLLKQSDLVITL

-353 LVGDLSQSID
+353 LVGDLAQSLR
-363 LLTERIAGYQLPD
+363 LLIERLNGYELPTT
-376 DSQQTLH
+376 SKEV
-383 DLKTD
+383 LKKLKAD
-388 LRLSNEPTY
+388 LRASDEPSY
-397 TPAEGN
+397 TPAQGN
-403 LNHPLTVIKS
+403 LNHPLDVIKS
-413 IQAHVTDDM
+413 IQTHVTDDM

-444 RHFLISNG
+444 RHYLISNG

-457 VGLPWAM
+457 VGLPWALA
-464 TAAMVR
+464 TAMVR

-496 LNLNTVH
+496 LGLNTVH

-509 AHYDM
+509 AYYDM

-523 DGESAGVDF
+523 NGQSAGVKF

-539 YAEAFGA
+539 YAESFGA
-546 KGLRVTTPA
+546 KGLRVETPD
-555 DLDAVL
+555 DLDTVL
-561 DEAFATQG
+561 DEAFSTQG

-582 YELGSQLIQGE
+582 YELGSQLIGSE

>member
-1 MGIEKNMEEMSV
+1 
-13 AKCSCFVSFNQD
+13 
-25 TQCTLKYIMSEQKYG
+25 MSEQKYG
-40 ADIVADSLINHGVD
+40 ADIVTDSLVNHGVD

-70 LEHPKAGQKVPKLI
+70 LEHPKSGQKVPKLI

-113 GPGVGNLVTGLMTAN
+113 GPGVGNLVTGLMTAS
-128 AESDP
+128 AESDS

-138 GQVQRKDLYRL
+138 GQVPRRDLYRL
-149 THQSTNSV
+149 THQSTNSI
-157 ALFTPITNFSSEVQD
+157 ALFNPITNFSSEIQD

-198 LPQDIDDAPVNINAL
+198 LPQDIDDAPVDVEAL
-213 AQVPMAQQGAA
+213 AQVPMAKQGAA
-224 SLVDLDWLAGAI
+224 SLSDLDWLAGKI

-253 ESVASLHKLLNQV
+253 ESVTALHKLLNQV

-285 EASYFGRIGLFRNQT
+285 ETSYFGRIGLFRNQT

-321 EPRNWNKENNL
+321 EPRNWNKENTL

-353 LVGDLSQSID
+353 LIGDLSQSID
-363 LLTERIAGYQLPD
+363 LLTERINGYQLPD
-376 DSQQTLH
+376 ASQKILH

-523 DGESAGVDF
+523 NGESAGVNF

-561 DEAFATQG
+561 DEAFATKG

-582 YELGSQLIQGE
+582 YELGAQLIHGE

>member
-1 MGIEKNMEEMSV
+1 MANK
-13 AKCSCFVSFNQD
+13 
-25 TQCTLKYIMSEQKYG
+25 KYG
-40 ADIVADSLINHGVD
+40 ADIVTDSLVNHGVD

-70 LEHPKAGQKVPKLI
+70 LEHPAEGQRVPKLV

-113 GPGVGNLVTGLMTAN
+113 GPGVGNLATGLMTAT

-133 VVAIG
+133 IVAIG
-138 GQVQRKDLYRL
+138 GQVPRNDLYRL

-157 ALFTPITNFSSEVQD
+157 ALFSPITNLASEIQD

-178 ILANAFAA
+178 IIANAFAA
-186 ANGAKKGAAFVS
+186 ANGAKKGATFVS
-198 LPQDIDDAPVNINAL
+198 LPQDVDDAQVTIEAL
-213 AQVPMAQQGAA
+213 PKITPAQQGAA
-224 SLVDLDWLAGAI
+224 AIKDIDWLAEQI
-236 KQAKLP
+236 KAAKLP
-242 VLLVGARASDD
+242 VLLVGSRGSDD
-253 ESVASLHKLLNQV
+253 ATVTALHQLLKQTT
-266 SLPVVETFQGA
+266 LPVVETFQGA
-277 GVISRDLE
+277 GVISRELE
-285 EASYFGRIGLFRNQT
+285 PETFFGRIGPFRNQT
-300 GDKLLQQSDLVITL
+300 GDKLLKQSDLVITL

-321 EPRNWNKENNL
+321 EPRNWNKENTL

-353 LVGDLSQSID
+353 LVGDLAQSLR
-363 LLTERIAGYQLPD
+363 LLIERLNGYELPTT
-376 DSQQTLH
+376 SKEV
-383 DLKTD
+383 LKKLKAD
-388 LRLSNEPTY
+388 LRASDEPSY
-397 TPAEGN
+397 TPAQGN
-403 LNHPLTVIKS
+403 LNHPLDVIKS

-444 RHFLISNG
+444 RHYLISNG

-457 VGLPWAM
+457 VGLPWALA
-464 TAAMVR
+464 AAMVR

-496 LNLNTVH
+496 LGLNTVH

-509 AHYDM
+509 AYYDM

-523 DGESAGVDF
+523 NGQSAGVKF

-539 YAEAFGA
+539 YAESFGA
-546 KGLRVTTPA
+546 KGLRVETPD
-555 DLDAVL
+555 DLDTVL
-561 DEAFATQG
+561 DEAFSTQG

-582 YELGSQLIQGE
+582 YELGSQLIGSE

>member
-1 MGIEKNMEEMSV
+1 MVNK
-13 AKCSCFVSFNQD
+13 
-25 TQCTLKYIMSEQKYG
+25 KYG
-40 ADIVADSLINHGVD
+40 ADIVTESLVNHGVD

-70 LEHPKAGQKVPKLI
+70 LEHPAEGQRVPKLV

-113 GPGVGNLVTGLMTAN
+113 GPGVGNLATGLMTAT

-133 VVAIG
+133 IVAIG
-138 GQVQRKDLYRL
+138 GQVPRNDLYRL

-157 ALFTPITNFSSEVQD
+157 ALFSPITNLASEIQD

-178 ILANAFAA
+178 IIANAFAA
-186 ANGAKKGAAFVS
+186 ANGAKKGATFVS
-198 LPQDIDDAPVNINAL
+198 LPQDVDDAQVTIDAL
-213 AQVPMAQQGAA
+213 PEITPAQQGAA
-224 SLVDLDWLAGAI
+224 AIKDIDWLAEQI
-236 KQAKLP
+236 KASKLP
-242 VLLVGARASDD
+242 VLLVGSRGSDD
-253 ESVASLHKLLNQV
+253 ATVTALHQLLKQTT
-266 SLPVVETFQGA
+266 LPVVETFQGA
-277 GVISRDLE
+277 GVISRELE
-285 EASYFGRIGLFRNQT
+285 PETFFGRIGLFRNQT
-300 GDKLLQQSDLVITL
+300 GDKLLKQSDLVVTL

-353 LVGDLSQSID
+353 LVGDLAQSLR
-363 LLTERIAGYQLPD
+363 LLMERLNGYELPTT
-376 DSQQTLH
+376 SKEV
-383 DLKTD
+383 LKKLKED
-388 LRLSNEPTY
+388 LRASDEPSY
-397 TPAEGN
+397 TPAQGN
-403 LNHPLTVIKS
+403 LNHPLDIIKS

-444 RHFLISNG
+444 RHYLISNG

-457 VGLPWAM
+457 VGLPWALA
-464 TAAMVR
+464 AAMVR

-496 LNLNTVH
+496 LGLNTVH

-509 AHYDM
+509 AYYDM

-523 DGESAGVDF
+523 NGQSAGVKF

-539 YAEAFGA
+539 YAESFGA
-546 KGLRVTTPA
+546 KGLRVETP
-555 DLDAVL
+555 DELDTVL

-582 YELGSQLIQGE
+582 YELGSQLIGSE